1 VFVSGLDQTVVV
13 TVLPQVITDLNV
25 PITRLDDAAW
35 TVTAYLVGYTAAMPL
50 IGRAADVY
58 GYGRLLA
65 VSAALFAAGSL
76 WAALAGG
83 LWSLVAARSLQAL
96 GGGGLVPVALA
107 ACAALYPG
115 RSRSLALGLVAGA
128 AEAGAVLGPLYGAGI
143 LELLDWRWVFWLN
156 LPLAGIV
163 VLLAREVGG
172 RRGGAEAHRVDWGGG
187 VLAGAA
193 LVALTLGLAGDHL
206 ADRPLLLAVGVVA
219 AAAFVVWQRRAREPL
234 LPLGLF
240 RRPAF
245 SSANTVNLLIGGALI
260 VALVEIP
267 LYAVVVLDRS
277 PVGAAFGLLRFTALI
292 PVGALLGGWL
302 AGRLSPALVTGAGL
316 TASAAGF
323 LLLSRLGQQVAE
335 PAFTLELSL
344 AGVGFGIV
352 LAPLTAVALATSGRG
367 REAVGAAFL
376 TISRVT
382 GMTLGLAAL
391 TTWGL
396 DQFGRRTAELPV
408 PLKQP
413 GQSDADYQAELDRYQ
428 VAVRGAAAWVF
439 DRIFL
444 VAAGL
449 CVLAALASALLR
461 RDGR

>member
-1 VFVSGLDQTVVV
+1 MV
-13 TVLPQVITDLNV
+13 TVLPQVITDLHV

-107 ACAALYPG
+107 AGAALYSG
-115 RSRSLALGLVAGA
+115 RSRALALGLVAGA

-156 LPLAGIV
+156 LPLAGTV
-163 VLLAREVGG
+163 VLLAREVES
-172 RRGGAEAHRVDWGGG
+172 RHATAARRVDWGGG
-187 VLAGAA
+187 LLAGAA
-193 LVALTLGLAGDHL
+193 LVALTLGLSGDHL
-206 ADRPLLLAVGVVA
+206 ADRPILLLAGVIA
-219 AAAFVVWQRRAREPL
+219 GAAFVAWQRRAPEPL
-234 LPLGLF
+234 LALRLF
-240 RRPAF
+240 RDPAF
-245 SSANTVNLLIGGALI
+245 SSANAVNLLVGGALI
-260 VALVEIP
+260 VALVEVP

-302 AGRLSPALVTGAGL
+302 AGRVRPAVVTGTGL
-316 TASAAGF
+316 AASASGF
-323 LLLSRLGQQVAE
+323 LLLSRLGQEVAE
-335 PAFTLELSL
+335 PAFTGELAL

-352 LAPLTAVALATSGRG
+352 LAPLTAVALSASGRG

-396 DQFGRRTAELPV
+396 DQFGRRTATLPV

-428 VAVRGAAAWVF
+428 VAVRAAAAWVF

-449 CVLAALASALLR
+449 CALAAVASALLR
-461 RDGR
+461 R